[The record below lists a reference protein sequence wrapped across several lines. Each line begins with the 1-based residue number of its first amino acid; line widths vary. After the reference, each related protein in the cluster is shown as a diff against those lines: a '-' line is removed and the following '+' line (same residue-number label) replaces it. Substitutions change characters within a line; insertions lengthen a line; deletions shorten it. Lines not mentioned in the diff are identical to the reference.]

1 MTSAPIGKTYAFD
14 GDFAL
19 TFESADSVS
28 YRSLS
33 ALPTY
38 SPHLCAKGHYTF
50 DNGIVVVENP
60 ILDEWYWV
68 EGQDTLPPCYLRL
81 NGRFTAL
88 DVLEASFAFAMPGKI
103 ISGIGFLK
111 IAKFSPFA
119 DNNYYIASFY
129 TDKALDVNN
138 DGKASTNLYEELT
151 TGKQPCII
159 LRLLRLIALRYL
171 METDTFKQVSVFL
184 FSRGML
190 KLLWD
195 LI

>member
-1 MTSAPIGKTYAFD
+1 MIRNLRYLFILFALLSFFSCVSNDVITDETPFVMTSAPIGKTYAFD

-68 EGQDTLPPCYLRL
+68 EGQDTLPPCYL
-81 NGRFTAL
+81 T
-88 DVLEASFAFAMPGKI
+88 
-103 ISGIGFLK
+103 
-111 IAKFSPFA
+111 
-119 DNNYYIASFY
+119 
-129 TDKALDVNN
+129 
-138 DGKASTNLYEELT
+138 
-151 TGKQPCII
+151 
-159 LRLLRLIALRYL
+159 
-171 METDTFKQVSVFL
+171 
-184 FSRGML
+184 
-190 KLLWD
+190 
-195 LI
+195 